1 MATFSEATEHPLKKY
16 ELTGATI
23 GKEIAGGAYGVVY
36 ELIWNGMRFAGKKIR
51 DYLKPSVYNKK
62 LTEECEKLMKM
73 RHPCIVQF
81 IGVHRPAG
89 SDSLTIVMEY
99 LPTTLSAA
107 IQQYKS
113 LPEEISFGIL
123 ENVALGICFLHS
135 QNIIHRDLS
144 ANNVLLD
151 DNMNAKI
158 CDLGV
163 AKMLDIEN
171 TQGKKTLLMTH
182 IPGTAIFM
190 PPESRTENPL
200 YGTDLDIFSFGVLM
214 VHIFYGDWP
223 ETTYDYPSD
232 SQSKIDPKWSKY
244 TEKIKSEY
252 PSVENMVTKCLSKPS
267 SRPDAAEVLELI
279 RDEKANVPIYH
290 GSRMRMVEQRK
301 DLEDRLFRIKNDCT
315 KDCEIRRLTTQ
326 IEDITRGKEE
336 QETKSKRLVQNVQ
349 ELETSVDIR
358 SNEIR
363 IKNELIAQKEREI
376 EQEIKK
382 TEQIKQQLDQTESNL
397 KEKAQYAEQQKDQAE
412 CGRNI
417 AWQQLSAGDQVST
430 CIRVHH

>member
-1 MATFSEATEHPLKKY
+1 MATFSEAIEHPLKKY
-16 ELTGATI
+16 ELTGATV

-51 DYLKPSVYNKK
+51 DYLKPSVYTKK

-81 IGVHRPAG
+81 IGVHRPVG
-89 SDSLTIVMEY
+89 SDSFTIVMEY

-113 LPEEISFGIL
+113 LPEEISFSIL

-151 DNMNAKI
+151 DNMNAKL

-171 TQGKKTLLMTH
+171 TQNRMTQV
-182 IPGTAIFM
+182 PGTAVFM
-190 PPESRTENPL
+190 PPESRTESSL

-223 ETTYDYPSD
+223 ETNYDYPSD
-232 SQSKIDPKWSKY
+232 TQSKIDPKWSKY
-244 TEKIKSEY
+244 TEKIKSEN
-252 PSVENMVTKCLSKPS
+252 PAVEDMVTKCLSKPS
-267 SRPDAAEVLELI
+267 SRPDAVQVLELI

-290 GSRMRMVEQRK
+290 GSRMRMIEQRK
-301 DLEDRLFRIKNDCT
+301 DLEHRLCRIKNDRT
-315 KDCEIRRLTTQ
+315 KDCEIKRLTTQ

-336 QETKSKRLVQNVQ
+336 QETKSERLIQNVQ

-358 SNEIR
+358 SNEIQ

-376 EQEIKK
+376 EVERKK
-382 TEQIKQQLDQTESNL
+382 TEQIKQTLDQTESNL
-397 KEKAQYAEQQKDQAE
+397 KRIAQHAEERKDQAE
-412 CGRNI
+412 RERNI
-417 AWQQLSAGDQVST
+417 AWQQLSAGHEVSM
-430 CIRVHH
+430 CVQL